1 MSNAKVGCGP
11 GCGFDHAMGNFLEA
25 LRHWR
30 FSLLWGGL
38 TISSLGDSL
47 TRLALIWL
55 TYHLKGSAADV
66 GILITCYSAPVIL
79 GGPLAGLILDRLGPR
94 RAMLADN
101 LVRGVMVGL
110 IPVLFHAGALQPWH
124 LYIVAAIYG
133 LLRMITL
140 AGAPT
145 ILPLILPAAR
155 LNAANALEML
165 SYSISNV
172 VGPAVAGLLLAVIS
186 GADVLAFDALSY
198 FLLVAC
204 LFAIGPVAAQRPEAG
219 QARGSEGLGP
229 AVSFSVG
236 NRFIRNSTLMYMTLN
251 IGRGVLDVLVPVLL
265 LRIPGASSRTLGLVA
280 AIEAIGELAGS
291 FLSGALKW
299 GLPYP
304 RLIAW
309 SLGLGGIPLLVLGRN
324 PRWLILAVVLA
335 ASSLIEAPLTVW
347 AQTERMRLIP
357 PGLRGRVFALL
368 RTVMQFGPALG
379 GILGAQMVGALPVQA
394 VVALIFM
401 LMSGPGLT
409 ALFVPRLLERSTPPA
424 EQVETV

>member
-1 MSNAKVGCGP
+1 
-11 GCGFDHAMGNFLEA
+11 MGSFLEA

-30 FSLLWGGL
+30 FGLLWGGL

-55 TYHLKGSAADV
+55 IYHLRGSAADV
-66 GILITCYSAPVIL
+66 GILITFYSFPVIL

-101 LVRGVMVGL
+101 LVRGAIIGL
-110 IPVLFHAGALQPWH
+110 IPLLFHAGALQPWH
-124 LYIVAAIYG
+124 LYAVAAVYG

-145 ILPLILPAAR
+145 ILPLILPAAD

-165 SYSISNV
+165 SYSVSSV
-172 VGPAVAGLLLAVIS
+172 MGPAVAGLLLATID

-198 FLLVAC
+198 FLLVAS
-204 LFAIGPVAAQRPEAG
+204 LLAIGPVTAQRAAG
-219 QARGSEGLGP
+219 KAGADGGLRP
-229 AVSFSVG
+229 AVSFSLA
-236 NRFIRNSTLMYMTLN
+236 NPFIRNSTLMYMTLN

-265 LRIPGASSRTLGLVA
+265 LRIPGADSRTLGLVA

-291 FLSGALKW
+291 FLSGAIRWALS
-299 GLPYP
+299 YP

-309 SLGLGGIPLLVLGRN
+309 SLGLGGIPLLVLGLN
-324 PRWLILAVVLA
+324 SRWGILAFVLA
-335 ASSLIEAPLTVW
+335 ASSLIQAPLTVW

-368 RTVMQFGPALG
+368 RTVMQAGPALG
-379 GILGAQMVGALPVQA
+379 GILGAQVVGALPTRA
-394 VVALIFM
+394 VVILVVM

-409 ALFVPRLLERSTPPA
+409 ALLAPGLLETDMPPLERA
-424 EQVETV
+424 ETG